1 MADECTDVANNEQFV
16 ICIRWVDNTLTD
28 HEDVIGLYNVGT
40 IDSDALVAT
49 LKDVLLRMSLKLTQ
63 CRGQCYD
70 GASNMTGCKKVLQ
83 LNY

>member
-49 LKDVLLRMSLKLTQ
+49 LKNVLLRMSLKLTQ